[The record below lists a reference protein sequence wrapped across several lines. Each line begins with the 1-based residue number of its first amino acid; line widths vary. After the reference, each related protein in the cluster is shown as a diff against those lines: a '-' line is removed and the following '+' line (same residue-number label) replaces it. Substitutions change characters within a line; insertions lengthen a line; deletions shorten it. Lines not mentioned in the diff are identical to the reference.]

1 MLGYPAA
8 VLTLAFSSIYSWS
21 CLDYAS
27 TGGSR
32 LIQSVGSP
40 YQGTAIANLAVL
52 GEVLGVSC
60 PYVEDLSESGA
71 VTWLA
76 TIPTG
81 DRQKVFYYTTTF
93 TDRAWYYDYCHVG
106 TDAFLTE

>member
-1 MLGYPAA
+1 M
-8 VLTLAFSSIYSWS
+8 LAFSSIYSWS

-27 TGGSR
+27 TGGLC
-32 LIQSVGSP
+32 LIQSVGSL
-40 YQGTAIANLAVL
+40 YQGTAIANLAML

-60 PYVEDLSESGA
+60 PYVNDLLESGA

-76 TIPTG
+76 TIPTE
-81 DRQKVFYYTTTF
+81 DRQKVFYYTTMF

-106 TDAFLTE
+106 TDTFLTK